1 VQHVIQALGLE
12 PVLYDIDERLAPR
25 LGTIAPR
32 PGDALLI
39 VHYFGLVHP
48 PAGVRGFAR
57 EHGMPLVEDAAHA
70 LPVGDGR
77 GAGSVGDVSVWSLR
91 KLGPVPGG
99 GLLAVRD
106 PAVRR
111 HVRTATPAVTAD
123 RRTLARLGVM
133 VAERAAFTVGANV
146 LRLKDRLPVLDANGR
161 AGVLPPLVEYAHPPA
176 PSRLV
181 AWMASWADWESAARA
196 RRLAYRALVQGLAGI
211 PDIVLPVV
219 EAPRASVP
227 ESFPVLVSRPGHLV
241 RMLRRR
247 GVEAMQW
254 PGAEQFPFDAAEFP
268 GSARWV
274 AGNVCLPLS
283 TALSV
288 GAAERLATLVRE
300 TVGTGRASVARVA

>member
-1 VQHVIQALGLE
+1 
-12 PVLYDIDERLAPR
+12 
-25 LGTIAPR
+25 
-32 PGDALLI
+32 
-39 VHYFGLVHP
+39 
-48 PAGVRGFAR
+48 
-57 EHGMPLVEDAAHA
+57 
-70 LPVGDGR
+70 
-77 GAGSVGDVSVWSLR
+77 
-91 KLGPVPGG
+91 
-99 GLLAVRD
+99 LLAVRD

-288 GAAERLATLVRE
+288 VAAERLATLVRE